1 MNKSTKTSI
10 TKNEYL
16 QLVGLQTLSESY
28 LEKLDDLEKT
38 AYEITGELDKYSY
51 TTDMI
56 FNDRDI
62 DDVLKQ
68 LGIEV
73 KD

>member
-73 KD
+73 RN